1 MNLLKWFN
9 KKMAILTLAMASV
22 EKNTLSQLGD
32 TTQATTNKIQRNNQG
47 TLADS
52 LKQGE
57 ITQEVLD
64 MRWRTYK
71 VLREGDNL
79 SSKIVGYD
87 ENGMPIVKTI
97 KKDKKSGLTKVKMD
111 SEDSYPLEMLLD
123 NTEIVTSGNN
133 AMDNE
138 YISIFDEIE
147 KKQNEEGDDVA
158 SHGKIS
164 SSEFFATNKTEKPII
179 IQRDF
184 IPKFEIENYTKKLN
198 IRKIDDSKR
207 LLEFYVSVYPDEYN
221 RTSRLFIS
229 EVKKAIVDPSKIDM
243 LTFSK
248 VNFVT
253 YKTMGANDFLEYQY
267 GNIEF
272 DKIVEFNG
280 HYVIKFISNIVI
292 DGEDTLE
299 KFRQNGLDKKYVN
312 KEEKK

>member
-1 MNLLKWFN
+1 MSLKSWLN
-9 KKMAILTLAMASV
+9 KKMAIISLAMASV
-22 EKNTLSQLGD
+22 EKNSLSQLGD
-32 TTQATTNKIQRNNQG
+32 STQAVTIKVKRNNQG

-71 VLREGDNL
+71 VLRETESM
-79 SSKIVGYD
+79 SSEITGYD
-87 ENGMPIVKTI
+87 ENNMPIVKTI
-97 KKDKKSGLTKVKMD
+97 KRTKKAGLSKVKVD
-111 SEDSYPLEMLLD
+111 NEDSYPLEIVLD
-123 NTEIVTSGNN
+123 NSEIVTSGNG

-138 YISIFDEIE
+138 YISIFDEVD
-147 KKQNEEGDDVA
+147 KKQNEEGEDVV
-158 SHGKIS
+158 SHGEIS
-164 SSEFFATNKTEKPII
+164 SNEFFATNKTEKPII
-179 IQRDF
+179 IGRDF
-184 IPKFEIENYTKKLN
+184 IPKFEIETYTKKLN
-198 IRKIDDSKR
+198 IRKINDSER

-267 GNIEF
+267 ENIKF

-280 HYVIKFISNIVI
+280 HYVIKFTANIII
-292 DGEDTLE
+292 DGLDIIEG
-299 KFRQNGLDKKYVN
+299 FRQTNLDEKYNN
-312 KEEKK
+312 KEKK